1 MHRALET
8 RIGASTVIATYR
20 CGTSS
25 EGSVVA
31 DVAIGVWVLV
41 WINACKRSTPVPV
54 KEQHAERAGATQH
67 ARASSHKHWSALS
80 KGLPARDPMAA
91 HTHNFDGD
99 IVHLFETRAFASL
112 SISTQ
117 RAITGWRVGRRQL
130 VAAGIDGFEGKFR
143 CFEPRARGKL
153 RAQVQD
159 CCQSTAA
166 CGRSLTRHSD
176 VDGPC
181 THSGTPGAVARVGRD
196 WRPDGISGNQV
207 DIVGL
212 ELILDLVDLPTAN
225 ARRSGSKHAPGRA
238 RWSVPSPLA
247 FYRLSLSG

>member
-8 RIGASTVIATYR
+8 RIGASTVIVTYR

-91 HTHNFDGD
+91 HTHTFDGD

-130 VAAGIDGFEGKFR
+130 VAAGIDGFERKFR
-143 CFEPRARGKL
+143 CFKPRARGL
-153 RAQVQD
+153 SV
-159 CCQSTAA
+159 
-166 CGRSLTRHSD
+166 
-176 VDGPC
+176 
-181 THSGTPGAVARVGRD
+181 
-196 WRPDGISGNQV
+196 NQV

-212 ELILDLVDLPTAN
+212 ELKLDLVDLPTAN
-225 ARRSGSKHAPGRA
+225 AR
-238 RWSVPSPLA
+238 
-247 FYRLSLSG
+247 

>member
-67 ARASSHKHWSALS
+67 AKASSHKHWSALS

-91 HTHNFDGD
+91 HTHTFDGD

-130 VAAGIDGFEGKFR
+130 VAAGIDGFERKFR
-143 CFEPRARGKL
+143 CFKPRARGL
-153 RAQVQD
+153 SV
-159 CCQSTAA
+159 
-166 CGRSLTRHSD
+166 
-176 VDGPC
+176 
-181 THSGTPGAVARVGRD
+181 
-196 WRPDGISGNQV
+196 NQV

-212 ELILDLVDLPTAN
+212 ELKLDLVDLPTAN
-225 ARRSGSKHAPGRA
+225 ARRSGSKHAPGGA
-238 RWSVPSPLA
+238 SPSPLA
-247 FYRLSLSG
+247 F